1 MKRKEKKQYI
11 ENKII
16 NAIIIDL
23 EKRDLNEMSADEIAK
38 NAGVSKR
45 TLYKY
50 FESKKEMYLGVV
62 RYCFKELSE
71 IIQQEKDAMSS
82 EDPFSILECIGY
94 NYLQYCLKSRAKCKA
109 ITSFNENDYNKEFT
123 KQVYEITLYS
133 NKFEI
138 SRYIKL
144 FYQENQIKPAVSINS
159 LALYLWSH
167 VQGLAT
173 LMLSKKSW
181 IEGYY
186 QIDFEQLIK
195 EHLGFSKLLL
205 FGVVKE
211 K

>member
-1 MKRKEKKQYI
+1 MKRNEKKQYI

-23 EKRDLNEMSADEIAK
+23 EERDLNEMSVDEIAK
-38 NAGVSKR
+38 NAEVSKR

-50 FESKKEMYLGVV
+50 FASKKEMYLGVV
-62 RYCFKELSE
+62 KYCFKELSE
-71 IIQQEKDAMSS
+71 VIQHEIGAITS
-82 EDPFSILECIGY
+82 EDPYLAIECIGY

-109 ITSFNENDYNKEFT
+109 ITSFNENDYNTEYPE
-123 KQVYEITLYS
+123 QVYEITLYS

-138 SRYIKL
+138 SRYIDR

-173 LMLSKKSW
+173 LILSKKSW
-181 IEGYY
+181 IEDYY
-186 QIDFEQLIK
+186 HIDFEDLIK
-195 EHLGFSKLLL
+195 EHLELGKLLL
-205 FGVVKE
+205 IRSK